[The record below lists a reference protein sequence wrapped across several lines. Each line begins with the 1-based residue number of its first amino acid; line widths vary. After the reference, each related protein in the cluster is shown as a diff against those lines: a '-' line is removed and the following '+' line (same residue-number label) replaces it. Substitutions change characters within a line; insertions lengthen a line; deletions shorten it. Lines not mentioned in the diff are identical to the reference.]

1 MEAEIEN
8 AVEIAWNP
16 SSEQALKV
24 QAYEFLNQIRNE
36 PQAWQACINLFVR
49 QSPRPSEVVR
59 LVCLEIVNSAV
70 HTQGLDG
77 ASLAFLKDTLLEYTR
92 RVYGPNAS
100 PDQLDQAHLQN
111 KLCQTLTY
119 LFVFLYQDGWQTFID
134 DFFALTANSDG
145 SSRDNAAGV
154 VLYLR
159 ILGSIHDEIAD
170 MLLSRNQNDAKR
182 NVDLKDQIRAQ
193 DMNKVAQSWKEL
205 LAHYSHRNDQIV
217 DMILRLVGKWVSWM
231 DISLIVNDEMMSLL
245 LPLVGRANESGSEDK
260 VRDAAID
267 ALTEITGKK
276 MKNSD
281 KMQLIS
287 FLNLR
292 EIVTQLVASA
302 PLNELK
308 STPRYDTDLAESV
321 AKLTNTIM
329 ADVVRVLEDSQVDQ
343 ETKALADQ
351 HLHDFVPALLRFF
364 SDEYDEVCSTV
375 IPSLTDLLTAFR
387 KLSPLPPSYSEM
399 LPPILNAVIM
409 KMRYDET
416 CSWGEQDDQTDE
428 AEFQELRKRL
438 QVLQKTV
445 AAVDQN
451 LFIDAISNL
460 VGNTFQTLDQ
470 RGAQMDWRDLDL
482 ALHEMYLFG
491 ELALPNQGALPKN
504 ERATPASGRLAVM
517 VKKMVESG
525 IASFNHPA
533 VILQYME
540 ICVRYAAVFDAYPEH
555 IGPVLENFVRLV
567 HHDHV
572 RIKSRSWY
580 LFFRFVK
587 HMRPHVGNV
596 AETVI
601 QSISDLLPIKAEA
614 PGDENDDDMSSEEQD
629 NSEAALFTSQLYL
642 YQAIGYISS
651 APSTPAEKQALYVRS
666 VMNNLFADME
676 SHLPRAKSGDA
687 QALNQIHHIVMALG
701 TLAHGF
707 SEGLPSTSS
716 SAAPGQTRRP
726 LPDRAISE
734 EFSRAAE
741 AILVALGEFNQT
753 FDIRTACRA
762 AFSRLLGVLGV
773 AVLPQL
779 PQWIEGLLS
788 QSSGKDEM
796 AFFLRILD
804 QVVYEFKGEIYEVLN
819 LLLTPLQQRIFSG
832 LSEPAT
838 GTDDHIQLGELRREY
853 LSFILVI
860 LNNNLEGTL
869 VSEVNQGFF
878 ESMISCIITLG
889 RSFEG
894 NAQSSKLAFGV
905 MTRMAAIWGGPDL
918 ATISANPTAPVGTPS
933 PAIPGFD
940 QFMIERFHSVCW
952 EVMQDPQ
959 FKPEDAQTKQV
970 LTEIAALEQA
980 IYKKTGDVFIQNVQ
994 NQLFPSL
1001 GIDGTEFLRSLTSTD
1016 KKTFSG
1022 YLHGLIKSRRS

>member
-1 MEAEIEN
+1 
-8 AVEIAWNP
+8 
-16 SSEQALKV
+16 
-24 QAYEFLNQIRNE
+24 
-36 PQAWQACINLFVR
+36 
-49 QSPRPSEVVR
+49 
-59 LVCLEIVNSAV
+59 
-70 HTQGLDG
+70 
-77 ASLAFLKDTLLEYTR
+77 
-92 RVYGPNAS
+92 
-100 PDQLDQAHLQN
+100 
-111 KLCQTLTY
+111 
-119 LFVFLYQDGWQTFID
+119 
-134 DFFALTANSDG
+134 
-145 SSRDNAAGV
+145 
-154 VLYLR
+154 
-159 ILGSIHDEIAD
+159 
-170 MLLSRNQNDAKR
+170 
-182 NVDLKDQIRAQ
+182 
-193 DMNKVAQSWKEL
+193 
-205 LAHYSHRNDQIV
+205 
-217 DMILRLVGKWVSWM
+217 
-231 DISLIVNDEMMSLL
+231 
-245 LPLVGRANESGSEDK
+245 
-260 VRDAAID
+260 
-267 ALTEITGKK
+267 
-276 MKNSD
+276 
-281 KMQLIS
+281 
-287 FLNLR
+287 
-292 EIVTQLVASA
+292 
-302 PLNELK
+302 
-308 STPRYDTDLAESV
+308 
-321 AKLTNTIM
+321 
-329 ADVVRVLEDSQVDQ
+329 
-343 ETKALADQ
+343 
-351 HLHDFVPALLRFF
+351 
-364 SDEYDEVCSTV
+364 
-375 IPSLTDLLTAFR
+375 
-387 KLSPLPPSYSEM
+387 
-399 LPPILNAVIM
+399 
-409 KMRYDET
+409 
-416 CSWGEQDDQTDE
+416 
-428 AEFQELRKRL
+428 
-438 QVLQKTV
+438 
-445 AAVDQN
+445 
-451 LFIDAISNL
+451 
-460 VGNTFQTLDQ
+460 
-470 RGAQMDWRDLDL
+470 
-482 ALHEMYLFG
+482 
-491 ELALPNQGALPKN
+491 
-504 ERATPASGRLAVM
+504 
-517 VKKMVESG
+517 
-525 IASFNHPA
+525 
-533 VILQYME
+533 ME

-918 ATISANPTAPVGTPS
+918 ATISTNPTAPVGTPS